1 MVAESDFQ
9 NPDATEPEKQ
19 APVASTRERV
29 LAIVLEHGP
38 IAAADVGKKLG
49 LTAAAVRRH
58 LDQLSADSII
68 EVKRIAGR
76 AAGAG
81 RPARCYVVSRE
92 GQTHIGNDYLNIAS
106 AALRQLKQVVGDDA
120 VQEFAA
126 RRFENMAERYRPDV
140 EAAHTLEK
148 KVDVLM
154 DALNR
159 DGFVASTRHIAQNH
173 PNPAM
178 HSTQICQGHCP
189 IQDLAREFPEFC
201 EQEAEVFA
209 ELLGVDVRRLS
220 TMAAGGHVCTTHV
233 PVGRLKVLAQQQA
246 AQRGE
251 AVLPV
256 VPRRTIRVSTRK
268 QEKSS

>member
-1 MVAESDFQ
+1 MAAESDLQ
-9 NPDATEPEKQ
+9 NLDATDTAKT
-19 APVASTRERV
+19 APVVSTRDRV
-29 LAIVLEHGP
+29 LAAVLEHGP
-38 IAAADVGKKLG
+38 IAAAEIGKRLG

-58 LDQLSADSII
+58 LDQLSAESLI

-76 AAGAG
+76 ASGAG
-81 RPARCYVVSRE
+81 RPARAYVVSRQ
-92 GQTHIGNDYLNIAS
+92 GQTQIGNDYLNIAT
-106 AALRQLKQVVGDDA
+106 AALRQLQQVMGDDA
-120 VQEFAA
+120 VQDFAA
-126 RRFENMAERYRPDV
+126 RRFDSMAQRYRAEVD
-140 EAAHTLEK
+140 AAPTLEG
-148 KVDVLM
+148 KVDALVE
-154 DALNR
+154 ALNR

-178 HSTQICQGHCP
+178 HSMQICQGHCP

-251 AVLPV
+251 QRQSVA
-256 VPRRTIRVSTRK
+256 PRRTIRVSTRK